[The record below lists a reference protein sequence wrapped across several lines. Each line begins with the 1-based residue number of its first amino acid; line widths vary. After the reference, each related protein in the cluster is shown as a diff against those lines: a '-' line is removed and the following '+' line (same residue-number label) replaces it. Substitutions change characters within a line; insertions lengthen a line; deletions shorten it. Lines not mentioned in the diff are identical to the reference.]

1 MFGFGKK
8 KLDDR
13 MSGMISIEVA
23 MFMGWMHDNSDN
35 FDPILMMGKLEDIA
49 RRILARENFVGGT
62 EAVIAL
68 MAMDL
73 YLSELESKTDI
84 VSKSRKQY
92 CFDEQIEKFCK
103 SIGIPMPV
111 VKAKTSSKTSSSTT
125 RVEPPR
131 QNKWVYNKK
140 TGILTRRGTE
150 ESYKDSQM
158 TRNPSG
164 FEMMHGKTPWVNN
177 YEIDF
182 E

>member
-23 MFMGWMHDNSDN
+23 MFIGWMHDNTAN
-35 FDPILMMGKLEDIA
+35 FDPISMMGKLEDIA
-49 RRILARENFVGGT
+49 RRILARENYVGGT
-62 EAVIAL
+62 EAAIAL

-92 CFDEQIEKFCK
+92 LFDEQIEKFCK

-111 VKAKTSSKTSSSTT
+111 VKAQTTSKTSSSKSQAE
-125 RVEPPR
+125 RPR
-131 QNKWVYNKK
+131 QNNWVYNKNS
-140 TGILTRRGTE
+140 GILMRRGTD
-150 ESYKDSQM
+150 ESYKESQM

-164 FEMMHGKTPWVNN
+164 FEMLHGKTPWVNN